1 MKWFLTYPVQLLQGI
16 GSIEE
21 ISKASKEDILEC
33 TDLSAEKA
41 DAIVRFFND
50 PDHYMTPLP
59 NP

>member
-1 MKWFLTYPVQLLQGI
+1 MSLQLLQGI

-21 ISKASKEDILEC
+21 IGRVSKEDILEY

-41 DAIVRFFND
+41 DVIVRFFND
-50 PDHYMTPLP
+50 PDHYMTPLA